1 MRQLMFSGMWAMTML
16 LGGAPA
22 DTGAPMGP
30 LSLCADN
37 PRYFADA
44 TGKPVYLAGAHDGWE
59 LQDYAWGDQNPGVLF
74 DWPGFLDFQAEYNH
88 NVIRMWVVEHT
99 KINDAD
105 PDLTE
110 PMPYRRVTD
119 NGQANDGGRKFDLNH
134 FDQTFFDR
142 LRSRVTEARERGI
155 YVIVMLFQGWSIED
169 KGGRVNPWPYHP
181 FHAANNVNGVDG
193 DLNGDGKGSE
203 VHTWL
208 GEDHTI
214 TRRQREYV
222 RRVVNAVADLDNV
235 LYEIANESSAY
246 STEWQCRM
254 IDYIRQYEAA
264 KPKQHP
270 IGMTFQHQGGS
281 NAALFES
288 PADWVSPNR
297 EGGYRDN
304 PPPADGRKVVL
315 SDTDHLFGAG
325 CKDYHWV
332 WKTFC
337 RGHNVLYMDMWTVE
351 RDDPERERVRRAI
364 GDTRR
369 FAERLDLRR
378 TVPRPDLSST
388 GFCLAEPGRAY
399 LVYIPEGGA
408 ATVDLSDAQG
418 EFSVEWFSPVTGDT
432 TLAPPVRGGTERAFT
447 APFDGAAGVYVWGG
461 RP

>member
-1 MRQLMFSGMWAMTML
+1 MAML

-22 DTGAPMGP
+22 DTGAAMGP
-30 LSLCADN
+30 LSLCAAN

-44 TGKPVYLAGAHDGWE
+44 AGAPIYLAGAHDGWE

-74 DWPGFLDFQAEYNH
+74 DWPGFLDFQAEHNH

-105 PDLTE
+105 PDLTT
-110 PMPYRRVTD
+110 PMPYRRVAGH
-119 NGQANDGGRKFDLNH
+119 GQANDGGGKFDL
-134 FDQTFFDR
+134 DQLNDEFFDR
-142 LRSRVTEARERGI
+142 LRSRTTQGQERGI

-181 FHAANNVNGVDG
+181 FHAANNINGVDG
-193 DLNGDGKGSE
+193 DLNGDGKGTE

-208 GEDHTI
+208 GEDHPI
-214 TRRQREYV
+214 TQRQRAYV
-222 RRVVNAVADLDNV
+222 RRVIDTVGHLDNV

-246 STEWQCRM
+246 STEWQYRM
-254 IDYIRQYEAA
+254 IDYIRQYEAE

-281 NAALFES
+281 NATLFES

-325 CKDYHWV
+325 CKDYRWV

-351 RDDPERERVRRAI
+351 RDDPDREKVRRAI
-364 GDTRR
+364 GHTRR
-369 FAERLDLRR
+369 FAGQMDLKR
-378 TVPRPDLSST
+378 TVPRPELAST
-388 GFCLAEPGRAY
+388 KYCLVNPGQQY
-399 LVYIPEGGA
+399 LVYLPEGGA
-408 ATVDLSDAQG
+408 ATVDLSDAEG
-418 EFSVEWFSPVTGDT
+418 ELAVEWFSPSSGET
-432 TLAPPVRGGTERAFT
+432 TVAAPISGRAGVDFA
-447 APFDGAAGVYVWGG
+447 APFPGDAVLYLARGEA
-461 RP
+461 